1 MTAAFALPYPE
12 TPVPHPLLGPW
23 PSRSMRRILIVEDDP
38 DLETVLVRIVRSI
51 DRALV
56 VDWAVTAHEAELLLS
71 RRSYCAVLADCM
83 LEGKRSGAQL
93 ERVCERLQPR
103 APFALMS
110 ALPPPEKVGE
120 VEGLRVPFLRK
131 PFSTDTCRRF
141 LAFLLAPARRA
152 PPLRALVE
160 FRDGIGDGTRGL
172 RWTASCWWTTTRRS
186 SDS

>member
-1 MTAAFALPYPE
+1 MTAAFELPFLE
-12 TPVPHPLLGPW
+12 TPASHSPLGPW
-23 PSRSMRRILIVEDDP
+23 PSRSMGRILIVEDDP

-51 DRALV
+51 DRGLV
-56 VDWAVTAHEAELLLS
+56 VDWAATAREAELLLS

-83 LEGKRSGAQL
+83 LDGKRSGEQL

-120 VEGLRVPFLRK
+120 AEGRRVPFLRK
-131 PFSTDTCRRF
+131 PFSAHTCRSF
-141 LAFLLAPARRA
+141 LTFLLAPDRRA
-152 PPLRALVE
+152 PPVRALVE
-160 FRDGIGDGTRGL
+160 LRDGIGDGTRGP
-172 RWTASCWWTTTRRS
+172 RWTASCWWRTTTRS